1 MTKHPPHLLL
11 IGCGKMGASL
21 VRGWAHAN
29 SGTIDIV
36 DPNPLPH
43 DLNSTITHY
52 ASDLESLPTATS
64 PYDAIVLAVK
74 PTQINDVCAD
84 ISVRPD
90 LYGPHTIILSIAAGR
105 RVSSIQSVLPKTI
118 TIIRA
123 MPNLPASVLRG
134 ITALYTSSHTSI
146 SARDMGQ
153 YLCSAV
159 GDVIWIDDETLMDA
173 VTALSGSGP
182 AYLFLLIEEMA
193 HAGVQLGLSHDTAMT
208 LARQTVI
215 GASILADQSPAAS
228 AELLRHNVTSPGGTT
243 EAALKILMND
253 QDGITDLFT
262 RALTAAR
269 DRSRELQQ

>member
-1 MTKHPPHLLL
+1 MKHSPHLLL
-11 IGCGKMGASL
+11 IGCGKMGTSL
-21 VRGWAHAN
+21 MRGWAHAN
-29 SGTIDIV
+29 TGTIDIV

-43 DLNSTITHY
+43 DLHSTITHY
-52 ASDLESLPTATS
+52 AIDLESLPSATS

-74 PTQINDVCAD
+74 PNHINDVCAN
-84 ISVRPD
+84 ISARPD

-105 RVSSIQSVLPKTI
+105 TVSSIQSILPPTI

-134 ITALYTSSHTSI
+134 ITALYTHSHTST

-153 YLCSAV
+153 RLCSAV
-159 GDVIWIDDETLMDA
+159 GDVIWVDDETLMDA

-193 HAGVQLGLSHDTAMT
+193 RAGVQLGLTPDTAMI

-215 GASILADQSPAAS
+215 GASELARQSPDIS
-228 AELLRHNVTSPGGTT
+228 AELLRNNVTSPGGTT
-243 EAALKILMND
+243 AAALKILMND
-253 QDGITDLFT
+253 QNGMTDLFT
-262 RALTAAR
+262 RALAAAR
-269 DRSRELQQ
+269 DRSLELRE

>member
-1 MTKHPPHLLL
+1 MKHSPHLLL
-11 IGCGKMGASL
+11 IGCGKMGTSL
-21 VRGWAHAN
+21 MRGWAHVN
-29 SGTIDIV
+29 TGTIDIV

-43 DLNSTITHY
+43 DLHSTITHY
-52 ASDLESLPTATS
+52 AVDLESLPSAIS

-74 PTQINDVCAD
+74 PNQINDVCAN
-84 ISVRPD
+84 ISARPD

-105 RVSSIQSVLPKTI
+105 TVSSIQSILPPTA

-134 ITALYTSSHTSI
+134 ITALYTHSHTST

-153 YLCSAV
+153 RLCSAV
-159 GDVIWIDDETLMDA
+159 GDVIWVDDETLMDA

-193 HAGVQLGLSHDTAMT
+193 RAGVQLGLPPDTAMI

-215 GASILADQSPAAS
+215 GASELAHQSPDIS
-228 AELLRHNVTSPGGTT
+228 AELLRNNVTSPGGTT

-253 QDGITDLFT
+253 QNGMTDLFT